1 MMQYSYFLVIFIAI
15 ISIPLLMILTSKVIK
30 FTIGRKSTPLDSIY
44 ECGEPSIESSWK
56 QIPISYFKIALI
68 FILFDIELVFIF
80 PWILSLSDPTKLS
93 YLSFITFIIIFNFRV
108 IRQKYEMAT
117 PLINCCNAVTEF
129 SLTKIS

>member
-1 MMQYSYFLVIFIAI
+1 MQYSYFLVIFIAI

-93 YLSFITFIIIFNFRV
+93 YLSFITFIIILF
-108 IRQKYEMAT
+108 IGWIYAYKKGYLKWEM
-117 PLINCCNAVTEF
+117 
-129 SLTKIS
+129 

>member
-1 MMQYSYFLVIFIAI
+1 MQYSYFLVIFIAI

-93 YLSFITFIIIFNFRV
+93 YLSFITFIIILFIGWIYAYKKGYLKWLR
-108 IRQKYEMAT
+108 RRW
-117 PLINCCNAVTEF
+117 
-129 SLTKIS
+129 